1 MVNVVVLMG
10 ILLHCDEQN
19 KAIRYLEVI
28 EEFKNNRGELIRDI
42 VPLINWNKIHQGD
55 LFVYQNGA
63 TVLVK
68 GRLEIIDDKMYVICE
83 NLTYLGKKE

>member
-10 ILLHCDEQN
+10 ILLDCDEQN
-19 KAIRYLEVI
+19 KLIRYLEVI
-28 EEFKNNRGELIRDI
+28 EEFKNDRGELIRDI
-42 VPLINWNKIHQGD
+42 VPIINWNKTHQGD

-63 TVLVK
+63 IVIVK
-68 GRLEIIDDKMYVICE
+68 GRLEIINGKIYVICE